1 MNNISDNATA
11 MEVSPVTILPHEI
24 IEQLAELDL
33 ELSEGKS
40 LEFDCK
46 MIKKVLTEYK
56 YQTLK
61 IKFTS
66 IIFSGDITQKG
77 YEKKRRK
84 LLLPFMTQQNESNGH
99 PSQPSPLAS
108 SGTNNAAKNLDASV
122 NDDPSNASVCSDAE
136 KGAPTQEAEIILSPN
151 GSKDNSERAPSY
163 IPVSTNISSSQNLP
177 ISSAVTD
184 VQQEPSTSVNEGAS
198 IEANSSDQ
206 QGNESREE
214 ESTVPPAIPPH
225 KVSPNE
231 SSNVCSSDNT
241 SVSTPIE
248 STNVTKISDQT
259 APSNENGA
267 IPKPKPNKPRSRNRH
282 KRYNLSYYILLC
294 LIIYLQSNL
303 K

>member
-1 MNNISDNATA
+1 
-11 MEVSPVTILPHEI
+11 
-24 IEQLAELDL
+24 
-33 ELSEGKS
+33 
-40 LEFDCK
+40 
-46 MIKKVLTEYK
+46 
-56 YQTLK
+56 
-61 IKFTS
+61 
-66 IIFSGDITQKG
+66 
-77 YEKKRRK
+77 
-84 LLLPFMTQQNESNGH
+84 MTQQNESNGH

-122 NDDPSNASVCSDAE
+122 NDDPVNASVCSETE
-136 KGAPTQEAEIILSPN
+136 KGAPTQEAEIVLSPN

-184 VQQEPSTSVNEGAS
+184 VQQEQSTSVNEGAG

-214 ESTVPPAIPPH
+214 ESTLPPAIPPH

-248 STNVTKISDQT
+248 STNATKISDQT

-282 KRYNLSYYILLC
+282 KRYNLSCYILLC
-294 LIIYLQSNL
+294 LIIN
-303 K
+303 